1 MLGRGT
7 MRVFGETLLIITC
20 LHLLGQ
26 GSGQSGTCKPDN
38 CFICWNNTIS
48 NICSNGVPENCTMKD
63 LNVTMEPTSPVDEGL
78 DVTVTC
84 IHDLPNGSISWLKN
98 DELQEGENKN
108 TFQIK
113 IILKNTNITC
123 MVKSD
128 CGDIKSTITI
138 TVKAAN
144 NTSII
149 LICVGGAAALLMLFA
164 VGMKIVLR
172 RGQESGQE
180 ETKTAEHGEHPQHC
194 EHRHQLLLRLSF
206 PTTEEP

>member
-1 MLGRGT
+1 

-48 NICSNGVPENCTMKD
+48 KHCSNGVPENCTMKD
-63 LNVTMEPTSPVDEGL
+63 LNVTTEPTSPVNEGL

-113 IILKNTNITC
+113 IILKDTNVTC
-123 MVKSD
+123 MVKSY

-144 NTSII
+144 NMMII
-149 LICVGGAAALLMLFA
+149 MICVGGAAALLMLFA

-172 RGQESGQE
+172 RGQVQSQARKRQRQQNMENIHS
-180 ETKTAEHGEHPQHC
+180 TVNTVT
-194 EHRHQLLLRLSF
+194 SYY
-206 PTTEEP
+206 